1 MVVSMCRVG
10 STRFCGDVAQVGLV
24 CLVEVEVVI
33 VQVCILVILQR
44 VSWAQ
49 VGAVGSVCIN
59 GAAE

>member
-49 VGAVGSVCIN
+49 VGAVG
-59 GAAE
+59 